1 MLLRKLWS
9 RFAKLWDDHLFLN
22 WAIYI
27 SSILLIL
34 SVLASMYVQRNI
46 VKNYYDD
53 NSVPIVE
60 KVYAKDKN

>member
-1 MLLRKLWS
+1 MLLRRLWS

-34 SVLASMYVQRNI
+34 SVLASMYVQRGI
-46 VKNYYDD
+46 VNNYY
-53 NSVPIVE
+53 NTHSESIVE
-60 KVYAKDKN
+60 KAYAKDKN